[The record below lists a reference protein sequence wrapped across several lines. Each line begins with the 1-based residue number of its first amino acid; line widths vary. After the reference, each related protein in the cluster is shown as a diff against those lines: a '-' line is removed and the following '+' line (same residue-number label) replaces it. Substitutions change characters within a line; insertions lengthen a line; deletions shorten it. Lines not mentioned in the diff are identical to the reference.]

1 MAEWK
6 AEGRIGWT
14 ASRRGHHV
22 RDVKRRWCAVEKSGR
37 KKDGGHWLKERG
49 MGRTE

>member
-1 MAEWK
+1 MDGKK
-6 AEGRIGWT
+6 AW
-14 ASRRGHHV
+14 ASCERCEEKMV
-22 RDVKRRWCAVEKSGR
+22 RSEKSGR